1 MSLNYKI
8 NKRIYNVRIG
18 SNLHNSLINDLKKE
32 NNDKKILF
40 IYDININYNLI
51 KPILKILKKQKNNKI
66 FVLKIIG
73 GKHNKNFNL
82 LFKIIN
88 ILSKKKFTKKSCI
101 LSVGGGVA
109 GDVSAMAASLY
120 MRGMLYF
127 HIPTTSTS
135 ILDSCIGGKTAINF
149 QNRINLLGTYYHPNY
164 VYICKEIVNKIPKKE
179 YLTGFAEAIKC
190 GILGNKNILDFLNK
204 NKNELINKKFSYFK
218 TLCSLVLKVKI
229 KFFINDVFEKRK
241 RLFLNFGHN
250 FGHALESCLE
260 MNKNLNKFNHGE
272 AVSVGMLFEMEYA
285 NTKKF
290 LIDKIKKI
298 LLNYNLP
305 LYYRLNNKSGILKIR
320 NEIYKNIFLDKKK
333 ISKNP
338 RYIKI
343 LNFKKHQ
350 ISEFKNYNKL
360 KNLIKKFIK
369 S

>member
-1 MSLNYKI
+1 MLLDYQI
-8 NKRIYNVRIG
+8 NKRIYYIRIG
-18 SNLHNSLINDLKKE
+18 SGLNKFLINDLKKE
-32 NNDKKILF
+32 KNDKKILF
-40 IYDININYNLI
+40 IYDINIDHKLI
-51 KPILKILKKQKNNKI
+51 EPILKNLKKNKTYKI

-73 GKHNKNFNL
+73 GKHNKNHNL
-82 LFKIIN
+82 LFQIIN
-88 ILSKKKFTKKSCI
+88 ILAKKNFTKKSCI

-190 GILGNKNILDFLNK
+190 GLLGNKNILFFLKK
-204 NKNELINKKFSYFK
+204 NKNQLMNKNFFYFNK
-218 TLCSLVLKVKI
+218 LCALVLKVKI
-229 KFFINDVFEKRK
+229 KFFINDVFEKNK
-241 RLFLNFGHN
+241 RLFLNFGHS
-250 FGHALESCLE
+250 FAHALESCIE
-260 MNKNLNKFNHGE
+260 KNKNLSKFNHGE

-285 NTKKF
+285 NTNKF
-290 LIDKIKKI
+290 LVNKIKK
-298 LLNYNLP
+298 LLLDFNLP
-305 LYYRLNNKSGILKIR
+305 THYSLNKKYKILKIR
-320 NEIYKNIFLDKKK
+320 NEIYNNIFLDKKK

-343 LNFKKHQ
+343 LNFEKKK
-350 ISEFKNYNKL
+350 ISEFKDYKKL
-360 KNLIKKFIK
+360 KDLIKKFII
-369 S
+369 